1 MQNWKISK
9 LILGNILQAV
19 CWCQPERDNVPSAW
33 KFKSMGKQKQTC
45 WAHAFVRCSTT
56 EKNIGPLQICC
67 PDLIESSF
75 AEDVILLS
83 NIYCQLSSSSRT
95 ELHFLCRELNC
106 PALKE
111 IWNGVDRNSM
121 GFPCDGQHT
130 WAQALAPYLSY
141 LSFGGDNDFS
151 RTLVNDFVF
160 GSTRPECI
168 FTKVVNMVMSP

>member
-56 EKNIGPLQICC
+56 ERNIGHLQICC

-83 NIYCQLSSSSRT
+83 NIYCQLST
-95 ELHFLCRELNC
+95 AAPKCIFCAELNC

-111 IWNGVDRNSM
+111 EWNGVDRNSVFSLRWSAYM
-121 GFPCDGQHT
+121 GIGLGPIFIIPLLWWWQWFFSDPC
-130 WAQALAPYLSY
+130 
-141 LSFGGDNDFS
+141 
-151 RTLVNDFVF
+151 
-160 GSTRPECI
+160 
-168 FTKVVNMVMSP
+168 